1 MRVLVTAGGT
11 REPVDDVRVLTNLST
26 GRLGA
31 HLADIFVAAGHDVRL
46 LHGHGAVQPRADLVR
61 QVFGSA
67 AELSALLDEHAP
79 GCDVVLH
86 AAAVSDFVPDRSAG
100 KISSAQDELV
110 LVLRR
115 APKLIDRLRALAPEA
130 VLVGFKLTSGR
141 THDERVQISRQ
152 LLTRAHLDLVVS
164 NDVALVDEHDHE
176 VLLID
181 AGASAGTSMGHGGGK
196 SAVAAAIFEAVEA
209 LVTKDAARP

>member
-11 REPVDDVRVLTNLST
+11 REPVDDVRVLSNSST

-31 HLADIFVAAGHDVRL
+31 RLADTFAAAGHDVHL
-46 LHGHGAVQPRADLVR
+46 LHGHGAVQPRAALTR

-67 AELSALLDEHAP
+67 AELAALLDEHVA

-100 KISSAQDELV
+100 KISSSQDELV

-115 APKLIDRLRALAPEA
+115 APKLIDRLRDLAPDA
-130 VLVGFKLTSGR
+130 LLVGFKLTSGR
-141 THDERVQISRQ
+141 TYDERVEISRQ
-152 LLTRAHLDLVVS
+152 LQTRARLDLVVS

-176 VLLID
+176 VLLIG
-181 AGASAGTSMGHGGGK
+181 AGEPVGRGGGK
-196 SAVAAAIFEAVEA
+196 SAVAAAILEAVEG
-209 LVTKDAARP
+209 LAARDTAQR

>member
-11 REPVDDVRVLTNLST
+11 REPVDDVRVLTNSST

-31 HLADIFVAAGHDVRL
+31 RLADAFATAGHDVHL
-46 LHGHGAVQPRADLVR
+46 LHGQIAAAPRAELTR
-61 QVFGSA
+61 QVFGST
-67 AELSALLDEHAP
+67 AELGALLDEHVA

-115 APKLIDRLRALAPEA
+115 APKLIDRLRDLAPEA
-130 VLVGFKLTSGR
+130 LLVGFKLTSGR
-141 THDERVQISRQ
+141 TYDERVELARQ
-152 LLTRAHLDLVVS
+152 LLTRARLDLVVS
-164 NDVALVDEHDHE
+164 NDVTLVDEHDHE
-176 VLLID
+176 VLLIG
-181 AGASAGTSMGHGGGK
+181 AGEPAGHGGGK
-196 SAVAAAIFEAVEA
+196 SAVASAILKAVGGLA
-209 LVTKDAARP
+209 TRDTAHR